1 MPEPSSTAI
10 DVPALR
16 RKVAWRI
23 LPLVIVLY
31 IIAYLDRA
39 NVAFAKLRMK
49 DALGF
54 SEEVFGLGIGV
65 FFIGYLFL
73 EIPGALL
80 VERWSA
86 RKWFARILI
95 TWGFISAAM
104 AFVKTPSQFY
114 WARFFLGVA
123 EADSSRHHRLFLALV
138 CAARTLAGALV
149 AAGGSAA

>member
-65 FFIGYLFL
+65 FL
-73 EIPGALL
+73 
-80 VERWSA
+80 S
-86 RKWFARILI
+86 LI
-95 TWGFISAAM
+95 HI
-104 AFVKTPSQFY
+104 
-114 WARFFLGVA
+114 
-123 EADSSRHHRLFLALV
+123 
-138 CAARTLAGALV
+138 
-149 AAGGSAA
+149 